1 MYQVGSNYSG
11 EMDGGG
17 NMEFKRPVDVRE
29 DCVLPFCAQTTDLA
43 PLFVAE
49 AYDNVEKKI
58 KEIRL
63 ESYRGRWVILF
74 FYASDFTFV

>member
-1 MYQVGSNYSG
+1 
-11 EMDGGG
+11 
-17 NMEFKRPVDVRE
+17 MEIKRNE
-29 DCVLPFCAQTTDLA
+29 DLLEDRVQPFCAQTTDLA

-58 KEIRL
+58 KEVRL
-63 ESYRGRWVILF
+63 ESYRGNWVILF